1 MCGRVIN
8 LSTEDPKLKE
18 SSIGLFNAN
27 YDLQCRL
34 RLNMSEVPQYS
45 LFEGEIIVAEGFMDT
60 KKFNVNRIW
69 KPAVVP
75 SLSSQ
80 IDRQDIEVFQKN
92 QGSKALEYM
101 VACGPFTV
109 NNELSYDALKD
120 LMMNVKREQPNA
132 LILTGPFISHSHE
145 DIISGDLKF
154 KDPENGSD

>member
-80 IDRQDIEVFQKN
+80 IDRQDIEVFQ
-92 QGSKALEYM
+92 
-101 VACGPFTV
+101 
-109 NNELSYDALKD
+109 
-120 LMMNVKREQPNA
+120 
-132 LILTGPFISHSHE
+132 
-145 DIISGDLKF
+145 
-154 KDPENGSD
+154 